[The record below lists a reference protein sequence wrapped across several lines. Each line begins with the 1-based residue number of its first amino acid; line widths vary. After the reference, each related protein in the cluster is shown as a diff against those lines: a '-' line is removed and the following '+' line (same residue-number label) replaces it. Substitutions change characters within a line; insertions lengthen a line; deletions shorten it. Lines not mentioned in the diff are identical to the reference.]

1 MTAKPNCTRSGRCA
15 GGNFQQRRRI
25 LAPIRC
31 SVGCPEPRYVWG
43 GSAGDSGHYSPGF
56 AELQRR
62 LALLVVDRL
71 LQREDN
77 QVPAKASDQDRRPIF
92 VVSDL
97 NSDNTARREL
107 FKLPFELARAFFY
120 LGKFPEDL
128 AVRIE
133 NGWAIFCAAQRLF
146 PAIE

>member
-1 MTAKPNCTRSGRCA
+1 MT
-15 GGNFQQRRRI
+15 NFQR
-25 LAPIRC
+25 
-31 SVGCPEPRYVWG
+31 SV
-43 GSAGDSGHYSPGF
+43 
-56 AELQRR
+56 
-62 LALLVVDRL
+62 ALLIADRL
-71 LQREDN
+71 FQGKNN
-77 QVPAKASDQDRRPIF
+77 QPLAQTSDQNRRPIF